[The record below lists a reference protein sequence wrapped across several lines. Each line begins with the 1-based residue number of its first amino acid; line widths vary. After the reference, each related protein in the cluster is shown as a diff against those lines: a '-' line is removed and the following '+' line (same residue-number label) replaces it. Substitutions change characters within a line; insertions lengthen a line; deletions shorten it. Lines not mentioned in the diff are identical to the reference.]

1 MSEDSSASLD
11 YGMNLKEMIEKVGFS
26 HFSPHITPGNF
37 EVKGE
42 GKVEVDLQLVHLDR
56 KVTTEEVL
64 EHLKEQGLL
73 PAKIEHLL
81 AFAAANHDRG
91 SYPIVALG
99 SIWKHYSGG
108 KGITYLI
115 GKPGSRALCVTW
127 TDDPFLEHFRFL
139 AVRPEKR

>member
-1 MSEDSSASLD
+1 MIVSID
-11 YGMNLKEMIEKVGFS
+11 YGMDLMKMIEQVGFS
-26 HFSPHITPGNF
+26 HFGPHITPRNF

-42 GKVEVDLQLVHLDR
+42 GEVEVDLEVVHFDR

-64 EHLKEQGLL
+64 THFREHGLL

-81 AFAAANHDRG
+81 AFAAANPDRD

-127 TDDPFLEHFRFL
+127 TDDPFLKHFRFL
-139 AVRPEKR
+139 AVGPEKR